1 MVWFRFCSMLSIY
14 KAWMGKHQTPGCA
27 AFAAA
32 VAMTMRVEIR
42 CSSLSR
48 YGEMECPVITKAP
61 EGYLG
66 AVDEFTP

>member
-14 KAWMGKHQTPGCA
+14 KAWMGEKQIPGCA

-32 VAMTMRVEIR
+32 VAMTMRVEI
-42 CSSLSR
+42 CCIPLSR
-48 YGEMECPVITKAP
+48 YRETECPVITKAP